1 MFHTEELQKI
11 INQLQHAQV
20 DGIGY
25 FDTLLLILKLIVLC
39 AKPVLFV
46 ICLILSLIWIPKW
59 ISYKLTPTPD
69 NMKRYYCYFILK
81 RKGEKY
87 RLERKDP
94 ILQLNTIK
102 NTDDYL
108 KLLQKRGFLRYKIT
122 CGFSVIV
129 LLLISP
135 FLFTETMRFPVY
147 VFMVVMVCI
156 LSYVYVIYHYEF
168 ELKGW
173 EDIAKE
179 DKLSETKDQFAEKV
193 IKTFE
198 EIDPNQLKD
207 MSKKEIARILGI
219 RVNDPYYK
227 ILISRE

>member
-1 MFHTEELQKI
+1 
-11 INQLQHAQV
+11 
-20 DGIGY
+20 
-25 FDTLLLILKLIVLC
+25 
-39 AKPVLFV
+39 
-46 ICLILSLIWIPKW
+46 
-59 ISYKLTPTPD
+59 
-69 NMKRYYCYFILK
+69 MKRYNCYFILK

-193 IKTFE
+193 IKAFE

-207 MSKKEIARILGI
+207 MSKKEIARILSI
-219 RVNDPYYK
+219 RVNDPYYQ

>member
-1 MFHTEELQKI
+1 MFHTEELQQI
-11 INQLQHAQV
+11 IDQLQHAQV

-81 RKGEKY
+81 CKDGKY
-87 RLERKDP
+87 RLRRTDP
-94 ILQLNTIK
+94 IQFNTIK
-102 NTDDYL
+102 NTGDYL

-135 FLFTETMRFPVY
+135 FLFTETMRFPVC
-147 VFMVVMVCI
+147 VFMIVMGCI

-193 IKTFE
+193 IKAFE

-207 MSKKEIARILGI
+207 MSKKEIARILSI
-219 RVNDPYYK
+219 RVNDPYYQ